1 MVKMRIEPMMLLI
14 QAEDGPEVALGK
26 LLSAAKNQRQWNLA
40 GNPGLD
46 ALSTL
51 PREDQL
57 QVLINLKC
65 FYILVL
71 ICCIIFLTYF
81 KIYSQATAREVR
93 VNLMDGKRKEAL
105 HLAQRGQLWGLALVL
120 AWQLGEK
127 VGYILYAKLF

>member
-1 MVKMRIEPMMLLI
+1 MRIEPVMFLI

-65 FYILVL
+65 FYILVFDL
-71 ICCIIFLTYF
+71 LYFLFNMFQNIFTG
-81 KIYSQATAREVR
+81 
-93 VNLMDGKRKEAL
+93 NCP
-105 HLAQRGQLWGLALVL
+105 
-120 AWQLGEK
+120 
-127 VGYILYAKLF
+127 